1 MGLQVAYPRK
11 QEASYSPTA
20 ALGSREIGRLGDWE
34 GRTYN
39 LPSWDGVEWGTF
51 RPTEPDILFLV
62 SPPSQQAETL
72 KKRLPW
78 QLAFLLE

>member
-1 MGLQVAYPRK
+1 MGLQEPI
-11 QEASYSPTA
+11 P
-20 ALGSREIGRLGDWE
+20 GSRKHLIAPQLPWGPGRLGDRE

-72 KKRLPW
+72 KKTLPW